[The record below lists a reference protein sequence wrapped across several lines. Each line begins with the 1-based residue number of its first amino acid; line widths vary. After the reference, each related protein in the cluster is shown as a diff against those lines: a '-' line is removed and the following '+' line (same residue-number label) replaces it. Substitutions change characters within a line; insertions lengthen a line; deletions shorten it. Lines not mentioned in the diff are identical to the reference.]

1 MFRSIAICAL
11 CLATFS
17 AQAALLGRAAL
28 TPGGT
33 DYQAYYDDVLGI
45 TWLADADYAKTSGY
59 DADGLMTWS
68 ASLAWIAAL
77 NSGNHLGVNSWRL
90 PTVMDTG
97 TPGCNVSNIGT
108 DCGYNMDVSTG
119 EMTHLFYSTLG
130 NTGYF
135 DTSGLATGCSGPDLC
150 LTNDGP
156 FSNLAHSY
164 PNVYWS
170 GVEYAPDT
178 TLAWT
183 FYFDFGNAGAD
194 QKVAN
199 PSYAWA
205 VTDGDALTVVPLP
218 PAVWLF
224 GSALGLMG
232 WTRRRSAS
240 RVRL

>member
-1 MFRSIAICAL
+1 MFRSIAIVAVL
-11 CLATFS
+11 CFATIS

-33 DYQAYYDDVLGI
+33 DYQAYYDDVLNI
-45 TWLADADYAKTSGY
+45 TWMADADYAKTSGY

-68 ASLAWIAAL
+68 ASLGWIASL
-77 NSGNHLGVNSWRL
+77 NSANHLGVSYWRL
-90 PTVMDTG
+90 PTVIDSG
-97 TPGCNVSNIGT
+97 TPGCNVSYVGT

-135 DTSGLATGCSGPDLC
+135 DTGGLATGCSGPGLC
-150 LTNDGP
+150 LSNDGP
-156 FSNLAHSY
+156 FSNLAHPY
-164 PNVYWS
+164 ANVYWS
-170 GVEYAPDT
+170 GIEYAPDT
-178 TLAWT
+178 TLSWT
-183 FYFDFGNAGAD
+183 FYFDFGNASAD

-205 VTDGDALTVVPLP
+205 VTDGDALAVVPI
-218 PAVWLF
+218 PAAACLF

-232 WTRRRSAS
+232 AMRRKISS
-240 RVRL
+240 